1 MKDFNKNAFQII
13 NLTNDI
19 IKNMNDAPVW
29 KMCLENFNSQIPN
42 ILAKA
47 FDKI

>member
-1 MKDFNKNAFQII
+1 MKDFDKNAFQII

-29 KMCLENFNSQIPN
+29 KMYLEIFNSHIPS
-42 ILAKA
+42 IFAKA
-47 FDKI
+47 VHNI